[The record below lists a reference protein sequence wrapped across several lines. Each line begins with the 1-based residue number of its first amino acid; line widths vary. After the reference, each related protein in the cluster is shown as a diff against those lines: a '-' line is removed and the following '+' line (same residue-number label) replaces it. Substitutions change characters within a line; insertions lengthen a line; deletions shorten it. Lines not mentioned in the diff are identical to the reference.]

1 MTTNISESSN
11 YFLNS
16 QLDPVMN
23 LSPSEYQELRK
34 KYPQTPMS
42 TIDPK
47 MLAILRKELLS
58 KKKKSP
64 NLLRAERTIT
74 WIGNHSGSIATAAV
88 LIIAACAYAV
98 FYP

>member
-1 MTTNISESSN
+1 MTTNISKSSN

-23 LSPSEYQELRK
+23 LSPSEYQALMN

-47 MLAILRKELLS
+47 EVEELRKAGMLS
-58 KKKKSP
+58 KKSP
-64 NLLRAERTIT
+64 HLLRAERTIT